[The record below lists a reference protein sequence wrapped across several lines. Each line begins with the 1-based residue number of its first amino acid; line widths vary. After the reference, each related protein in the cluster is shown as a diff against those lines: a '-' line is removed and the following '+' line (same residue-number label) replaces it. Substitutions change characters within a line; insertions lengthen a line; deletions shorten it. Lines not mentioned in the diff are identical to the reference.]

1 MASSERK
8 SAGMLRKISKPVISS
23 DVMGNRNVEV
33 RAVGAWVQAEPC
45 TRHPEAVLAAE
56 EEELRLR
63 QLQLEKQARLKQF
76 QLEVKKR
83 VTRLDKMKK
92 QAQLET
98 NYKAAEHERNI
109 VCQSAFSS
117 QDFAKKDTSLVRPN
131 TTLEVEKLNRGHKG
145 HKDKKNHESLEGQA
159 FSDQTNQVH
168 QHVRHAKKNLMSRQ
182 VITDNYVGDDLP
194 GGVWKISRTRDHP
207 SSRYTVDGQEFDILD
222 ENLIEKVKVVN
233 NKAFQCTE
241 DEDEE
246 IDKENIEILSSH
258 GQDTAERC
266 VKFDL
271 DRHNTGPRNGE
282 LRRSAQHTVNTFS
295 GTDIHRNMPLVKVPN
310 IYEGVQTEEE
320 KRRAKS
326 QQAMYR
332 RLFMDLERE
341 QVKENLRRQE
351 HRKRIQK
358 LKKEKEEERL
368 KEEQLSKQLIEPRD
382 PVTGETSREALD
394 REEQERQFIRQTI
407 REHERKVRKTK
418 EMERYIEAL
427 RQQLKEKTRR
437 KKIDLPPLCCCGET
451 IWDTNPETCAN
462 NCVFYKNPKEYGRAL
477 QAMLDSSDL
486 AS

>member
-1 MASSERK
+1 MALNERK
-8 SAGMLRKISKPVISS
+8 SAGMLRKISKPVIST

-45 TRHPEAVLAAE
+45 NRQPEGVLAAE

-63 QLQLEKQARLKQF
+63 QIQYEKQARLKQF

-83 VTRLDKMKK
+83 VTKLDRMKK

-98 NYKAAEHERNI
+98 NYRAAEHERNI

-131 TTLEVEKLNRGHKG
+131 TALEVEKLNRCKKG
-145 HKDKKNHESLEGQA
+145 YKEKKTHEPVEEQA
-159 FSDQTNQVH
+159 FFDQTNQVH

-182 VITDNYVGDDLP
+182 VITDNYVGDNLP
-194 GGVWKISRTRDHP
+194 GGVWKISKTRDHP

-222 ENLIEKVKVVN
+222 ENLIDKVKVVN
-233 NKAFQCTE
+233 NKAFQCIDDDVE
-241 DEDEE
+241 DDV
-246 IDKENIEILSSH
+246 DKENVEVMSVHSEELP
-258 GQDTAERC
+258 EKC
-266 VKFDL
+266 VKFDI
-271 DRHNTGPRNGE
+271 DTHTTGHRNSE
-282 LRRSAQHTVNTFS
+282 IRRSSQRSVYN
-295 GTDIHRNMPLVKVPN
+295 GTDLTKNIAKVPD
-310 IYEGVQTEEE
+310 IYEGVHCEEE
-320 KRRAKS
+320 KRRAKG

-358 LKKEKEEERL
+358 LKKEKEEERV
-368 KEEQLSKQLIEPRD
+368 KEEQISKQLIEPRD